1 MEIEGTQVASILL
14 GSTGFTSSHKF
25 WNLYLSAAMIHVR
38 EKANLIKISYKEKI
52 ASDVMMEQDNSKND
66 DIISKKMEIDPEI
79 HIDKH
84 KNLDENEKTDL
95 HIEFNQLYID
105 AIEGV
110 QEYKKGYTQEDVIET
125 SSKNYQSKD
134 LLEVKNEQTNVD
146 QNDNIPQSQ
155 DVDEI
160 INENYPYVDIDELT
174 SIDIMESHMRENN
187 DYDRGLREIVYDA
200 DKNVILLMQHDY
212 YR

>member
-1 MEIEGTQVASILL
+1 MAYGGGFLVFDGTFNIKKMVHMGFISEKPLYTVTDIEP
-14 GSTGFTSSHKF
+14 
-25 WNLYLSAAMIHVR
+25 NMDLS
-38 EKANLIKISYKEKI
+38 KISDGNSYDMDEIVKDI
-52 ASDVMMEQDNSKND
+52 FIDNKLNYGMT
-66 DIISKKMEIDPEI
+66 IV
-79 HIDKH
+79 
-84 KNLDENEKTDL
+84 
-95 HIEFNQLYID
+95 FLYRGR
-105 AIEGV
+105 GV
-110 QEYKKGYTQEDVIET
+110 SWNGVPKGYTQEDIIET

-134 LLEVKNEQTNVD
+134 LLDVKNEQTTVD